1 MAKFRIT
8 YLDSADQTEKVV
20 ERVYYNTYDAKAPTL
35 TIAKTAQQ
43 WAEEGARWLSGS
55 GLARVE
61 QL

>member
-20 ERVYYNTYDAKAPTL
+20 ERIYYNTVGSDLKTV
-35 TIAKTAQQ
+35 KTAQQ